1 MVTIFEK
8 IVQTVTVAS
17 FVLLVTASS
26 AFAGP
31 ATEAIK
37 QTHAKVLAVLHD
49 KELKKPE
56 RAADRKEQLAM
67 VIAERFSCT
76 DMARHI
82 LAGQW
87 SVLGE
92 EKRYEFVQLF
102 RQILLRTYIHHI
114 DRYADQYVEYLEERQ
129 EFGRALVRTKV
140 IAREREVLLEFWLFE
155 GSGDWKVYD
164 VVVEGVSLTQ
174 NYRGQFTRALRMFSY
189 ADLLERMREKACIPA
204 CDVQTAL
211 SPSK

>member
-1 MVTIFEK
+1 VVTRFEK
-8 IVQTVTVAS
+8 IIHTVTVTS
-17 FVLLVTASS
+17 FVVLVTASS

-31 ATEAIK
+31 PTEAIK
-37 QTHAKVLAVLHD
+37 RTHAKVLEVLHD

-92 EKRYEFVQLF
+92 EKRYDFVLLF
-102 RQILLRTYIHHI
+102 QQIILGTYMHHI
-114 DRYADQYVEYLEERQ
+114 DRYADQHVEYLGERL
-129 EFGRALVRTKV
+129 ESGRALVRTKV
-140 IAREREVLLEFWLFE
+140 IAREREVLLDFWLFE

-164 VVVEGVSLTQ
+164 VVVDSVSLIQ
-174 NYRGQFTRALRMFSY
+174 NYRGQFTRALRMLSY
-189 ADLLERMREKACIPA
+189 ADLLDRMREKTCMPD

-211 SPSK
+211 SPSR

>member
-1 MVTIFEK
+1 VVTRFEK

-17 FVLLVTASS
+17 IVLLITASS

-37 QTHAKVLAVLHD
+37 RTHAKVLEVLHD
-49 KELKKPE
+49 KEMKKPE

-76 DMARHI
+76 DMARQI

-92 EKRYEFVQLF
+92 DKRDDFIQLF
-102 RQILLRTYIHHI
+102 RHILLRTYIHHI
-114 DRYADQYVEYLEERQ
+114 DRYADQYVEYLGESLES
-129 EFGRALVRTKV
+129 GRALVRTKV
-140 IAREREVLLEFWLFE
+140 IAREREVLLDFWLFE

-164 VVVEGVSLTQ
+164 VVVDGVSLIQ

-189 ADLLERMREKACIPA
+189 ADLLERMREKVCIPD
-204 CDVQTAL
+204 CDIQTAL
-211 SPSK
+211 SPSR